1 MLSALIRPER
11 RCAGVVAPS
20 GDYVLNPTEI
30 EFSPSSDHEW
40 VTSYEARYY
49 ITEGG
54 EVGLWDTQLLGKPTP
69 VDGVITVS
77 IDQSLFTPSAD
88 IVYVA
93 YIVAISGGVESEAA
107 VSGEFKVTA

>member
-1 MLSALIRPER
+1 MAYFRFYPP
-11 RCAGVVAPS
+11 AGAAPP
-20 GDYVLNPTEI
+20 VELNPTEI
-30 EFSPSSDHEW
+30 EFTASADHATL

-54 EVGLWDTQLLGKPTP
+54 EVGLFDTQDLGKPTP
-69 VDGVITVS
+69 DGSDLITVS
-77 IDQSLFTPSAD
+77 IDQSLFTPDAD

-107 VSGEFKVTA
+107 VSGSFKVTA